1 MLMTCLGG
9 EVYPHQVAAVGSAA
23 HSVSCPTS
31 GELTSSKISGSS
43 PGRISATSSSIVYRC
58 WQERMITASPSI
70 VSSTACPSWTRR
82 LSATALGIRIARLFP
97 HLDTRTLIAN
107 HFNRWSLHRMSRPSC
122 FRAAGRGE
130 THNMVLTP
138 AGKHP
143 LHGLRALGEVPHGQ
157 DHPYPT
163 HGRDH
168 PQLRPGVQRTHFK
181 VGA

>member
-1 MLMTCLGG
+1 MRQTTSLWL
-9 EVYPHQVAAVGSAA
+9 AA
-23 HSVSCPTS
+23 HRVSRPTS
-31 GELTSSKISGSS
+31 GEFTSSKISGSS